1 MEFNDKRAVILGGTS
16 GIGLATA
23 LRLQSAGAHVVVAG
37 RSEDKLIAARTQGL
51 EAHQLDVLDRA
62 AMAAF
67 FAAIGTID
75 LLVAAA
81 TGGGRALGPFL
92 SMDLDAYQGS
102 FRKLWGYTNAV
113 QIGAPYV
120 ADDGAIVVIS
130 GAPARRA
137 RPGQAALASVGG
149 AVEAFVRAV
158 APELAPKR
166 INVVSPGVIDTPLI
180 AGSGDERHDRLVKAT
195 ANNPIPRV
203 GTAAEAADAV
213 VFALGNTFVTG
224 TTIDVD
230 GGWLLA

>member
-23 LRLQSAGAHVVVAG
+23 LRLQRHGVVVAG
-37 RSEDKLIAARTQGL
+37 RSEDKLAAARERGL
-51 EAHQLDVLDRA
+51 EAHRLDVLDRA
-62 AMAAF
+62 AMANL
-67 FAAIGTID
+67 FAALGTID
-75 LLVAAA
+75 MLVAAA

-113 QIGAPYV
+113 QIGAPHV
-120 ADDGAIVVIS
+120 ADDGAIVLIS
-130 GAPARRA
+130 GAPARRP

-149 AVEAFVRAV
+149 AIEAFVRAV

-180 AGSGDERHDRLVKAT
+180 AGSGDERHERLAKAT

-230 GGWLLA
+230 GGWLLV

>member
-1 MEFNDKRAVILGGTS
+1 MEFNDKRVVILGGTS
-16 GIGLATA
+16 GIGLASA
-23 LRLQSAGAHVVVAG
+23 LRLQRQGAHVIVAG
-37 RSEDKLIAARTQGL
+37 RSEDKLAAAREHGL
-51 EAHQLDVLDRA
+51 EAHALDVLDRA
-62 AMAAF
+62 AMAALF
-67 FAAIGTID
+67 DTIGNID
-75 LLVAAA
+75 MLVAAA

-92 SMDLDAYQGS
+92 SMDLDAYQDS

-113 QIGAPYV
+113 QIGAPHL
-120 ADDGAIVVIS
+120 ADDGAIVLIS
-130 GAPARRA
+130 GAPARRP

-180 AGSGDERHDRLVKAT
+180 AGSGSERHERLAKAT
-195 ANNPIPRV
+195 AKNPIPRV
-203 GTAAEAADAV
+203 GTAEEAADAV

>member
-23 LRLQSAGAHVVVAG
+23 LRLQSHGAAVVVAG
-37 RSEDKLIAARTQGL
+37 RSADKLAAARDRGL

-62 AMAAF
+62 AMATL
-67 FAAIGTID
+67 FAELGSID
-75 LLVAAA
+75 MLVAAA

-92 SMDLDAYQGS
+92 SMDLDAYQDS

-113 QIGAPYV
+113 QIGAPHV
-120 ADDGAIVVIS
+120 ADDGAIVLIS

-180 AGSGDERHDRLVKAT
+180 AGSGDERHERLVKAT
-195 ANNPIPRV
+195 ANHPIPRV
-203 GTAAEAADAV
+203 GSAAEAADAV

-230 GGWLLA
+230 GGWLLV

>member
-1 MEFNDKRAVILGGTS
+1 MKFSNKRAVILGGTS

-23 LRLQSAGAHVVVAG
+23 TRLQGHGAHVVVVG
-37 RSEDKLIAARTQGL
+37 RSEDKLEAARERGFD
-51 EAHQLDVLDRA
+51 ARRLDVLDRPG
-62 AMAAF
+62 MAAL
-67 FAAIGTID
+67 FADLATVD

-92 SMDLDAYQGS
+92 SMDLDAYQDS

-113 QIGAPYV
+113 QIGAPHV
-120 ADDGAIVVIS
+120 ADDGAIVLIS

-203 GTAAEAADAV
+203 GTADEAADAV
-213 VFALGNTFVTG
+213 VFALGNTFATG

>member
-1 MEFNDKRAVILGGTS
+1 VEFNEKHAVVLGGTS

-23 LRLQSAGAHVVVAG
+23 MRLQGHGAHVVVVG
-37 RSEDKLIAARTQGL
+37 RSEDKLAAARERGFD
-51 EAHQLDVLDRA
+51 ARQLDVLDRA
-62 AMAAF
+62 GMAAL
-67 FAAIGTID
+67 FADLGTVD

-113 QIGAPYV
+113 QIGAPHV
-120 ADDGAIVVIS
+120 ADDGAIVLIS

-180 AGSGDERHDRLVKAT
+180 AGAGEERHDRLVKAT

-203 GTAAEAADAV
+203 GTADEAAGAV
-213 VFALGNTFVTG
+213 LFALGNAFVTG

>member
-1 MEFNDKRAVILGGTS
+1 MDFNDKRAVILGGTS

-23 LRLQSAGAHVVVAG
+23 MRLQGQGAHVVVVG
-37 RSEDKLIAARTQGL
+37 RSEDKLAAARERGFD
-51 EAHQLDVLDRA
+51 ARQLDVLDRA
-62 AMAAF
+62 GMADL
-67 FAAIGTID
+67 FADLGTVD

-113 QIGAPYV
+113 QIGAPHV
-120 ADDGAIVVIS
+120 AENGAIVLIS

-158 APELAPKR
+158 AAELAPKR

-180 AGSGDERHDRLVKAT
+180 AGAGEERHDRLAKAT

-203 GTAAEAADAV
+203 GTADEAADAV
-213 VFALGNTFVTG
+213 LFALGNTFVTG

-230 GGWLLA
+230 GGWLLV